1 MPEHEKPKHHRPVLE
16 QVETDHETQVAP
28 VQAQLTK
35 SAASAMQ
42 PRKIATLQ
50 RLIGNRATR
59 SMMKPAPMKAAQAEG
74 IEHEFAS
81 DEWVPVESAAESAG
95 PEMAAPPAPPPT
107 SISNGALQRRIQREG
122 GDTPPP
128 KKSDEKDG
136 FLKLI
141 PPSSNSRYM
150 LLSEVTNAVAEEEK
164 ISGRKGLAAKTCY
177 IIVTSAVYVF
187 DSSGSGGLSVPI
199 KPETVFPGAGYY
211 LSVRGYPTWKV
222 LSDKAGVRGFRD
234 FTLENAAESQISR
247 WVGADG
253 YAKLKKFIESTGSDG
268 IIMVVNPGPDV
279 DDGDTGEHDGDAGNE
294 EWAKSQVKQV
304 GGMISKLRKEAK
316 ERKLKEQGKGDKDEG
331 GADGG
336 GGSGGK
342 DEKSDKHVG
351 DDAEDKLPDGVWH
364 QSGKGGDGKQYII
377 ITVDGALRR
386 LELLDD
392 ENPLKL
398 LKRIEEATRAL
409 RKARDASQ
417 SVMVA
422 NGAKTTGMTGKEVF
436 GDTGPGEQPPTGGF
450 KTPAIV
456 GKEPGPKPN
465 APPYPA
471 NIINYGPDTTVVGA
485 TNRFSMELDFALA
498 GSDMLS
504 QVTARMQPI
513 RYYWELID
521 VTNVNPEAHQA
532 VAEKTSVGSNEAV
545 RATSGPMAD
554 LERGLKNVGEDTLAD
569 LKDLTA
575 HPETAMLDWQA
586 RAAWLGVIAVSDVV
600 QLGGSLISSYISLV
614 STPLNERSIGFAKEG
629 DYIIRCVA
637 SPVPSDRVPEDQRIV
652 RAPSVRAIPIRVQK
666 VNTRAQET
674 LDQKPEDIAAMEKK
688 LAEMQDGDE
697 KVKLQAMLKQRQNE
711 NTPEA
716 VNRQLKA
723 TEDKLRVLY
732 DLEMADREQT
742 PRAKRTVEARL
753 LDVQLQLLNIPR
765 DEYRRGL
772 LEQSKQLSAILDST
786 VALGDKIEGANYRP
800 DVVLASE
807 ENGQV
812 IRMLMMLGEAKGSKD
827 GKRVYNLIDVTSPK
841 TRGSYDGR
849 SSKTGNDGH
858 TEAIRNAF
866 VNFRENNG
874 YGRGTLALKL
884 PQKLHDDLGFEVPL
898 DGQMRSAPGTLERA
912 MSRLRDLAT
921 AAEIAGMILSG
932 PVGLAVGA
940 VGGVAG
946 AVVAIHGMSKRANGD
961 RLEWD
966 FETIM
971 DVTAIVGGAM
981 SLAQVGSFV
990 AGQTKRFSK
999 AAQKVEGGMHIFGIG
1014 MMAGQVIFIPAG
1026 LILQLEQIDQ
1036 QAKDKNMAPGEIA
1049 AARAEALLGAV
1060 KSGVVSV
1067 ISAGGGFG
1075 YDPLA
1080 PKSNQKGKAP
1090 STDIPE
1096 AGPNKPAE
1104 TQTPEVRIPEVPPG
1118 PIPKELTGQVT
1129 VTPEVKPP
1137 TPDTPTTNTAK
1148 PTTPTKPVAPGPSLS
1163 QVSKSNLMF
1172 ELNKALGADDLPNTG
1187 RVRISDNLDAL
1198 WQEAKG
1204 SPMPAD
1210 VAGYRDPTTNILYL
1224 DSTRL
1229 TPQMRDVLTNA
1240 LKQKSRA
1247 SKLARAAL
1255 GDAVC
1260 DAFQERMY
1268 ERLVSDPQY
1277 TPPAKDTAAATA
1289 DMLLSRL
1296 EGAAG
1301 LDPVADALL
1310 HGALPSLRSALS
1322 EKMGVAR
1329 ANAIEALIKSGQY
1342 IRAAVLL
1349 DPPNNT
1355 ARSAYGEAFSAGVED
1370 LMASD
1375 AGVKPRNPERLAVMR
1390 EIAGIVGVDSLTMA
1404 LLKGEIAPVR
1414 AMLEKAIGKQFTEQ
1428 LIAALQEG
1436 NLPRAKKSLQEIVDP
1451 VPDPKAKDAKEVKPE
1466 AETGKK
1472 PKAGKKGD
1480 KKQAD
1485 AKTETLPE
1493 PAKDPTAQ
1501 PPAQPDVAAQDAP
1514 KPKASLGPAGT
1525 QLADAVVNNKKGNHR
1540 ALAESVIKEA
1550 GAFKKLREMVR
1561 DGLFGQSEANMKLA
1575 QKLLQEARVDMT
1587 RRVLDEIVEQVKK
1600 KYPGI
1605 AITLADMGTPGF
1617 SSDRDITAKV
1627 EGKGVPVNQLV
1638 QASAEVVDLAYQK
1651 LREMGL
1657 DPDTVLD
1664 SNFYTELHENSI
1676 KASSPAEAAAI
1687 AYDQS
1692 VVSMAEQRMQ
1702 MDDAQWQAF
1711 RERQL
1716 ASLPAVAKPTSSL
1729 DVMQQ
1734 QARQRVEQQLN
1745 SAEAMVES
1753 RMGGNGTSNATERKM
1768 LNEKRLKLLE
1778 SRRAELREMMG
1789 RTPPATAR
1797 EIRALMAEVKML
1809 EPDAYGTRAAKE
1821 GVVDTQQGMARA
1833 ETWQEAAQTW
1843 DNRQAQKR
1851 EGTRAEILQRLAQE
1865 ASASLA
1871 KMYGHA
1877 KPYGNSA
1884 SDARALAKYLGR
1896 VYHAFQEAG
1905 LGGMKHPFID
1915 KTGSI
1920 VASKHEAA
1928 ADAATL
1934 TELRVW
1940 AQDVGMTNVTDAQLI
1955 DRFVAEAQKLG
1966 NDITARLRAAEAM
1979 DHVFENPGDIMPK
1992 QLEPTLWTDAAPSP
2006 QSPQQGELLA
2016 QALRASMEKPTV
2028 YDPELAKHVDANYRQ
2043 NAKMGSGS
2051 TADAIRHERST
2062 GQKVGEKEHT
2072 QKGQDTINGLRHW
2085 LDTHPLDHPD
2095 IKTAEQFSQRKN
2107 DRIAAENI
2115 IKDIEDALKSPE
2127 LAKPPEPAKTPEKA
2141 RP

>member
-1 MPEHEKPKHHRPVLE
+1 MPEHEKPKHQRPVVE

-28 VQAQLTK
+28 VQGSLTK
-35 SAASAMQ
+35 AAAPSMQ

-59 SMMKPAPMKAAQAEG
+59 SMVRPAPAKAMPQPDSL
-74 IEHEFAS
+74 EHEFTS
-81 DEWVPVESAAESAG
+81 DEWVPVDAAAESAG
-95 PEMAAPPAPPPT
+95 PEMAAPPAPPPPT
-107 SISNGALQRRIQREG
+107 ISNGALQRRIQREG

-128 KKSDEKDG
+128 KQSDEKDG

-164 ISGRKGLAAKTCY
+164 ISGRKGLAAKTAY
-177 IIVTSAVYVF
+177 IIVTSAIYAF
-187 DSSGSGGLSVPI
+187 DSSGSGGVSVPI
-199 KPETVFPGAGYY
+199 KPDTVFPGAGYY

-222 LSDKAGVRGFRD
+222 LSEKAGVRGFRD
-234 FTLENAAESQISR
+234 FTLENAAESQMAR
-247 WVGADG
+247 WMGADG
-253 YAKLKKFIESTGSDG
+253 YAKLKKFIEGSGSDG
-268 IIMVVNPGPDV
+268 IIMVVNPGQDI

-304 GGMISKLRKEAK
+304 GGMISRLRKEAK

-364 QSGKGGDGKQYII
+364 QSGKGSDGKQYII

-392 ENPLKL
+392 ENPVKL

-436 GDTGPGEQPPTGGF
+436 GDTGPGEQPPTTGF

-456 GKEPGPKPN
+456 GKEAGPKPN

-471 NIINYGPDTTVVGA
+471 NIINYGPDTTVIGA

-532 VAEKTSVGSNEAV
+532 VAEKTSIGSNQAV

-554 LERGLKNVGEDTLAD
+554 LERDLKNAGEDTLAD

-575 HPETAMLDWQA
+575 HPETALLNWQA
-586 RAAWLGVIAVSDVV
+586 RAAWLGVIAVSNVV
-600 QLGGSLISSYISLV
+600 QMGGSLISSYVSLV

-637 SPVPSDRVPEDQRIV
+637 SPVPSDRVPEDKRIV

-688 LAEMQDGDE
+688 LAEMKDGDE

-742 PRAKRTVEARL
+742 PRAKRTVESRL
-753 LDVQLQLLNIPR
+753 LDVQLQLMNIPR

-841 TRGSYDGR
+841 TRGSYEGR

-858 TEAIRNAF
+858 AEAIRNAF

-932 PVGLAVGA
+932 PVGLAVGT

-946 AVVAIHGMSKRANGD
+946 AITAIHSMSKRANGE

-966 FETIM
+966 FQTGMEIL
-971 DVTAIVGGAM
+971 AIVGGAV
-981 SLAQVGSFV
+981 SLAQAGSFV
-990 AGQTKRFSK
+990 AGQTKRFAK
-999 AAQKVEGGMHIFGIG
+999 TAQKVDGGLHIVGVG
-1014 MMAGQVIFIPAG
+1014 LMAGQVVLIPTQ
-1026 LILQLEQIDQ
+1026 LILELKEIDEQ
-1036 QAKDKNMAPGEIA
+1036 AEAKNMSPGEIA

-1060 KSGVVSV
+1060 KAGVVTV

-1090 STDIPE
+1090 SEDIPE

-1104 TQTPEVRIPEVPPG
+1104 TQTPEVKIPEMPPG
-1118 PIPKELTGQVT
+1118 PVPRELTGQVD
-1129 VTPEVKPP
+1129 VTPDVKPP
-1137 TPDTPTTNTAK
+1137 TPDAPTTTAPK
-1148 PTTPTKPVAPGPSLS
+1148 PATPAKPVAPGPALS

-1172 ELNKALGADDLPNTG
+1172 ELNKVLGADDLPKTG
-1187 RVRISDNLDAL
+1187 RVRISDNLDAQ

-1210 VAGYRDPTTNILYL
+1210 VVGYRDPTSGMLYL
-1224 DSTRL
+1224 DSTRM
-1229 TPQMRDVLTNA
+1229 TAQMRDVLTNA

-1268 ERLVSDPQY
+1268 ERLISDPQY
-1277 TPPAKDTAAATA
+1277 TPPAKDAAVATA
-1289 DMLLSRL
+1289 DVLLSRL

-1301 LDPVADALL
+1301 VDAVADALL
-1310 HGALPSLRSALS
+1310 HGTMPGLRSALS
-1322 EKMGVAR
+1322 EKMGAAR

-1370 LMASD
+1370 LMAAD
-1375 AGVKPRNPERLAVMR
+1375 AGAKPRNPERLAVMR
-1390 EIAGIVGVDSLTMA
+1390 EIAGIVGVDALTMA

-1428 LIAALQEG
+1428 LIAALTEG

-1451 VPDPKAKDAKEVKPE
+1451 VPDPKAKDAKPE
-1466 AETGKK
+1466 AEKGKK
-1472 PKAGKKGD
+1472 PKTGKKGQD
-1480 KKQAD
+1480 KQAE
-1485 AKTETLPE
+1485 AKTEALPE

-1501 PPAQPDVAAQDAP
+1501 QPAQPDATAQEAP
-1514 KPKASLGPAGT
+1514 KPKASLGPNGT
-1525 QLADAVVNNKKGNHR
+1525 QLADIVKNNTKGDHG

-1550 GAFKKLREMVR
+1550 GSFKKLREMVR
-1561 DGLFGQSEANMKLA
+1561 DGLFGNSEANMKLA
-1575 QKLLQEARVDMT
+1575 QKLLQDARVEMT
-1587 RRVLDEIVEQVKK
+1587 TRVMQEIVAQVQK
-1600 KYPGI
+1600 KYPGME
-1605 AITLADMGTPGF
+1605 ITLEDMGTPGF
-1617 SSDRDITAKV
+1617 GSDRDITAKAD
-1627 EGKGVPVNQLV
+1627 GQGVPVNQKV

-1651 LREMGL
+1651 LRELGL

-1664 SNFYTELHENSI
+1664 SNFYTELHEGKI
-1676 KASSPAEAAAI
+1676 KASSPEEARAI

-1716 ASLPAVAKPTSSL
+1716 ASLPAVEKPTGSL

-1753 RMGGNGTSNATERKM
+1753 RLGGNGTSSAAERKM

-1778 SRRAELREMMG
+1778 ARRAELREMMG

-1821 GVVDTQQGMARA
+1821 GVVDTQQAMARG
-1833 ETWQEAAQTW
+1833 ETWQDAADVW
-1843 DNRQAQKR
+1843 DRRQRQKR
-1851 EGTRAEILQRLAQE
+1851 AGTRAEMLQRLAQE

-1934 TELRVW
+1934 TELRTW

-1979 DHVFENPGDIMPK
+1979 DHVFEYPGDIMPK
-1992 QLEPTLWTDAAPSP
+1992 QLEPTLWSDAAPSP

-2016 QALRASMEKPTV
+2016 QALRGSMQKPTV
-2028 YDPELAKHVDANYRQ
+2028 HDPELKKHVDANYRE
-2043 NAKMGSGS
+2043 NAKIGSGS

-2115 IKDIEDALKSPE
+2115 IRDIEDALKSPE

-2141 RP
+2141 KP